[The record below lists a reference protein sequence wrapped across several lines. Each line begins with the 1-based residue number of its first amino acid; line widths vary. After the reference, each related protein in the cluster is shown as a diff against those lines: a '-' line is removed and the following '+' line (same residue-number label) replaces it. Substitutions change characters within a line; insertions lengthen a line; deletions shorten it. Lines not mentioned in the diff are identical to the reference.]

1 MPTITI
7 VKLLIRRSNFPGII
21 ECNKYVYLVRI
32 NRPKKVTRLSKK
44 NLLIYYDIPERVDP
58 VNNVHSDR
66 RL

>member
-1 MPTITI
+1 MQQ
-7 VKLLIRRSNFPGII
+7 IRILGATQQA
-21 ECNKYVYLVRI
+21 
-32 NRPKKVTRLSKK
+32 KKITRLSKK